1 MIGKKKG
8 FYNDPKLINLPFFF
22 LANSITHHKSKE
34 STKTNLIREIQ
45 KVLIHLFFLLGEKKK
60 LSLKLVVKIKSCL
73 KISTRPKKKKT
84 FCHTIFFVLCLLT
97 IKFRTI
103 SSQIQNQN
111 PSKHNNKL
119 LYKSKPQIKNSSKLF

>member
-1 MIGKKKG
+1 MYDDISITKAHQANVKTGLKLMKTSYTIKYCHDRKKKG

-73 KISTRPKKKKT
+73 KISTRPKKKKNHFAT
-84 FCHTIFFVLCLLT
+84 QYF
-97 IKFRTI
+97 
-103 SSQIQNQN
+103 
-111 PSKHNNKL
+111 
-119 LYKSKPQIKNSSKLF
+119 LFYAS

>member
-60 LSLKLVVKIKSCL
+60 TKFETSSENQILSQNKHKA
-73 KISTRPKKKKT
+73 KKKK
-84 FCHTIFFVLCLLT
+84 
-97 IKFRTI
+97 
-103 SSQIQNQN
+103 
-111 PSKHNNKL
+111 KHFATQ
-119 LYKSKPQIKNSSKLF
+119 YFLFYAS